1 MGLDVSWKGW
11 AALATFAL
19 QNGLAILLVRYSKL
33 HDRPYSSQVAVLLQE
48 GAVKLPVSML
58 MYAWECGGG
67 LRAYRSIA
75 EDLRQRPVEWLQ
87 LSVPA
92 LLYTVQNTMLYVGF
106 ANVEAAVGQVTYQS
120 KILWTA
126 LFSVL
131 IVGKRLSPNQWLSL
145 VVLALGIAAASC
157 GQAASAPPSASASE
171 PTDDVVA
178 VTTTV
183 RAHGANLCGPPRHL
197 DIHGACVDEHGAHHG
212 TGRGHGVQNH
222 TRHPVHHPEVH
233 HSPRATTHGRLLR
246 EIEAQGDPLMGM
258 GALVLAA
265 VCTAFASVYFEKMI
279 KGESKPSLWLR
290 NIQLAAYCTVVA
302 TLGIVL
308 AADPRLKEE
317 GWLDGFSSLTWF
329 CLFFQAFG
337 GLLVAVTIKYADN
350 ILRGFAQGLA
360 LIIGAV
366 GSYFLFGFKLSLTFC
381 GGVLLVIAAIFL
393 YGSPYRTPHEL
404 CGALCRGKGDS
415 AAPFAAVPREERVSL
430 SATSDGEP
438 SPRPNSVAPARA
450 TLKDDNGAV

>member
-67 LRAYRSIA
+67 LRAFRSIA

-157 GQAASAPPSASASE
+157 GQAASASPSASASGA
-171 PTDDVVA
+171 T

-183 RAHGANLCGPPRHL
+183 RCSAHGCGV
-197 DIHGACVDEHGAHHG
+197 HGVDDHGAHHG
-212 TGRGHGVQNH
+212 MGRGHGVQNH
-222 TRHPVHHPEVH
+222 TRHAVHHPEVQ
-233 HSPRATTHGRLLR
+233 HSPRATSTLTL
-246 EIEAQGDPLMGM
+246 PLP
-258 GALVLAA
+258 LPPPL
-265 VCTAFASVYFEKMI
+265 
-279 KGESKPSLWLR
+279 PLPLP
-290 NIQLAAYCTVVA
+290 L
-302 TLGIVL
+302 TLQ
-308 AADPRLKEE
+308 P
-317 GWLDGFSSLTWF
+317 
-329 CLFFQAFG
+329 
-337 GLLVAVTIKYADN
+337 
-350 ILRGFAQGLA
+350 
-360 LIIGAV
+360 
-366 GSYFLFGFKLSLTFC
+366 
-381 GGVLLVIAAIFL
+381 
-393 YGSPYRTPHEL
+393 
-404 CGALCRGKGDS
+404 
-415 AAPFAAVPREERVSL
+415 
-430 SATSDGEP
+430 
-438 SPRPNSVAPARA
+438 
-450 TLKDDNGAV
+450 